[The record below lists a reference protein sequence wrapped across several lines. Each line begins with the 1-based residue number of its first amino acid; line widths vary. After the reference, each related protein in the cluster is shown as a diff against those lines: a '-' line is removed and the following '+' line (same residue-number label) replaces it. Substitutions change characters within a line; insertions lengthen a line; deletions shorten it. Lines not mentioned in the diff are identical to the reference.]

1 MKSELK
7 TRKHHFEMIIDENSR
22 VLILGSLP
30 SLMSEKNNLLNELT
44 SIDIKDKNDYIVNF
58 ENLHK
63 VAHLGNMTSLNEKM
77 NFVKE
82 IMSKEQDY
90 EGEVFVNVDLN
101 NGEYPYFREKV

>member
-1 MKSELK
+1 M
-7 TRKHHFEMIIDENSR
+7 
-22 VLILGSLP
+22 
-30 SLMSEKNNLLNELT
+30 LNELT

-90 EGEVFVNVDLN
+90 EGEVLLFNYAKNFYLTVSIISHFLTLVNVISKIIPHLLLTAI
-101 NGEYPYFREKV
+101 KVGDF

>member
-1 MKSELK
+1 M
-7 TRKHHFEMIIDENSR
+7 
-22 VLILGSLP
+22 
-30 SLMSEKNNLLNELT
+30 LNELT